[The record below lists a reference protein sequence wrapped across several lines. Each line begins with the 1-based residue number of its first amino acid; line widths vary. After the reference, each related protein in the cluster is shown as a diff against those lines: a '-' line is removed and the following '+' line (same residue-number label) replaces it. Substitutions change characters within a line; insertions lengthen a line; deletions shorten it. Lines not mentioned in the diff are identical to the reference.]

1 MVDKVV
7 TLGEIML
14 RLKTPGNERLFQ
26 NPMLEATFGGGEANV
41 AVSLAGLG
49 LSASFVSAIPANP
62 VGDAAVR
69 YLNGHGVDT
78 SHVLRQGNRLGVYY
92 LEAGANQ
99 RSSNVIYDRDNSAIN
114 TAQAADFDWQ
124 VAFEGAGWF
133 HITGITPALS
143 ASAADLAL
151 AAVREAR
158 AQGLTVS
165 CDFSY
170 RHKLW
175 QYGKA
180 PPEVMGELVQYMD
193 VVMANAADCRLC
205 LGITVDEVGPPEAWN
220 QALAEKMFA
229 AYPNLKYQALTQR
242 EGFSASHHGWSA
254 ALYNGAQLLTSRRY
268 EITDIVDRVGGGD
281 AFAAGLIFGLHT
293 GMSDGDALEF
303 AVAASCLKHSIVG
316 DANLV
321 TVEEVQRLVG
331 GDTSGRVRR

>member
-1 MVDKVV
+1 
-7 TLGEIML
+7 ML
-14 RLKTPGNERLFQ
+14 RLKSPGFERLFQ
-26 NPMLEATFGGGEANV
+26 SPMLEATFGGGEANV

-49 LSASFVSAIPANP
+49 LTTSFVSAIPANP
-62 VGDAAVR
+62 VGDAAAR
-69 YLNGHGVDT
+69 FLNSHGVDT
-78 SHVLRQGNRLGVYY
+78 SQVLRRGDRLGVYY

-99 RSSNVIYDRDNSAIN
+99 RSSNVIYDRENSAIN
-114 TAQAADFDWQ
+114 TAQAEDFDWEGI
-124 VAFEGAGWF
+124 FEGAGWF

-158 AQGLTVS
+158 ARGLTVS

-170 RHKLW
+170 RQKLW

-180 PPEVMGELVQYMD
+180 PPEVMGELVGFVD

-205 LGITVDEVGPPEAWN
+205 LGITIDDEELAHADRN
-220 QALAEKMFA
+220 RALAEKMFA
-229 AYPNLKYQALTQR
+229 GYSNLKYHTLTQR

-254 ALYNGAQLLTSRRY
+254 ALYNITELLNSRRY

-281 AFAAGLIFGLHT
+281 AFAAGLIYGLHT
-293 GMSDGDALEF
+293 GMTDSDALEF
-303 AVAASCLKHSIVG
+303 AVAASCLKHSVMG

-321 TVEEVQRLVG
+321 TVEEVQRLMG
-331 GDTSGRVRR
+331 GDASGRVRR